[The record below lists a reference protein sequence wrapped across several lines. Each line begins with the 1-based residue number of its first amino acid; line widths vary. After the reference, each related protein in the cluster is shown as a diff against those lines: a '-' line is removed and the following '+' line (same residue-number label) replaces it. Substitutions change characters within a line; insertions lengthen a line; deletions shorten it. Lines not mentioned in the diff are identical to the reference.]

1 VAHEANSIGP
11 RINRDRARQAR
22 SLPAIP
28 FWPILGQST
37 KTHRM
42 SKSKKADGSVV
53 SDDGLR
59 YKAKNTGSPF
69 IPGKGIMLHGATMSC
84 FLCGAHKKFDELESK
99 KLIGKNQ
106 KVCKG
111 GCKKK

>member
-1 VAHEANSIGP
+1 
-11 RINRDRARQAR
+11 
-22 SLPAIP
+22 
-28 FWPILGQST
+28 
-37 KTHRM
+37 
-42 SKSKKADGSVV
+42 
-53 SDDGLR
+53 
-59 YKAKNTGSPF
+59 
-69 IPGKGIMLHGATMSC
+69 MLHGATMSC